1 MVDIFS
7 VRKVSAEVLTADIG
21 SHFEVL
27 VCRDVD
33 GGELIDLYL
42 FVLIAKAL
50 YSQPSFMFK
59 VYKYCTVKWR
69 LSLSSSKSKT
79 RFGPTHKPHPDSI
92 YY

>member
-7 VRKVSAEVLTADIG
+7 VRKVGAEVLTADIG

-59 VYKYCTVKWR
+59 VYYKY
-69 LSLSSSKSKT
+69 SKMEIVT
-79 RFGPTHKPHPDSI
+79 LVLRVENALRPNT
-92 YY
+92 